1 MIGAG
6 VGPRQVGLRGRACE
20 QRLRDGVAIPR
31 YRRDVVC
38 ELSGTL
44 ARTSSWGVKPA
55 RVRSPPLLAP
65 STSVIVANESNNC
78 FEPSAFFAKAHAVLA
93 CVRVDESDLV
103 AKDAVSYDLLGV
115 EARGAVLL
123 RNFRRHR
130 RKQLRGRQL
139 GRREGPAGER
149 ESYHAI
155 NALVVP
161 SEGQTPRHA
170 PR

>member
-1 MIGAG
+1 M
-6 VGPRQVGLRGRACE
+6 
-20 QRLRDGVAIPR
+20 
-31 YRRDVVC
+31 
-38 ELSGTL
+38 
-44 ARTSSWGVKPA
+44 KPA

-65 STSVIVANESNNC
+65 STSVIVAKLSNNC
-78 FEPSAFFAKAHAVLA
+78 LEPSAFFAKAHAVLA

-139 GRREGPAGER
+139 GRREGPSQVREALGLELGHARRRFARDGPEQFLVPLGFARGRER
-149 ESYHAI
+149 
-155 NALVVP
+155 
-161 SEGQTPRHA
+161 PREV
-170 PR
+170 R